1 MRQQAAVC
9 PPVLSNGTKKEAFGR
24 KLMLGNCSFCSGPFW
39 VKLHWT
45 QHGFGFSV
53 CCVIRPWPA
62 FCAPDPCPI
71 SSEPNE
77 TISPVHSVLSLLVQS
92 LVRNDYLSQIF
103 KLPVSSLYTNF
114 HTQWYAIPWAM
125 TLVWLKTLILIK
137 QCTFAHSWGS
147 LWIPDC
153 SWSTPQAPS
162 VLT

>member
-9 PPVLSNGTKKEAFGR
+9 PPVLSNGTKKKAFGR
-24 KLMLGNCSFCSGPFW
+24 KLMLENCSFRSGPFW

-92 LVRNDYLSQIF
+92 SVRNDYLSQIF
-103 KLPVSSLYTNF
+103 KLPVSSLYANF
-114 HTQWYAIPWAM
+114 HTQWYCHPLSHDAS
-125 TLVWLKTLILIK
+125 VDKNS
-137 QCTFAHSWGS
+137 CTYQTVHFCTQLGKFVNPR
-147 LWIPDC
+147 L
-153 SWSTPQAPS
+153 
-162 VLT
+162 